1 MGKAARVTA
10 ALGTASLQR
19 DYVARALGERHTARQ
34 LRVSC
39 ACATRV
45 LGVCKQSTCRL
56 KQAPQDSKHS

>member
-39 ACATRV
+39 ACA
-45 LGVCKQSTCRL
+45 
-56 KQAPQDSKHS
+56 